1 MLSGLMNVG
10 RTALNAAQAWISV
23 TGSNIANA
31 DTEGYTRRYV
41 DQRDAGTLV
50 SKPGGEGLGVNAQ
63 QVLRYFNSFLE
74 SSYVRQS
81 TNSARWDEQENIM
94 GTLESLFNESNR
106 AGISS
111 SMNAFFTAWQKLA
124 QRPGDTASREDLLS
138 YADNLCDM
146 LSNTATSVKA
156 LQSQMDVS
164 INQSVS
170 RVNEL
175 SKSIAS
181 LSKQINAT
189 TVDGVSNPNDLLDQ
203 RDQLVREMAT
213 YVDVKTV
220 DSGGGNF
227 TVSLTTGQPLVQGV
241 NTNDLEIREPRAESR
256 LSNGSTYT
264 GSIQYDGSDSH
275 EYTVDIVSGGNAGPA
290 GTAGNP
296 TFRVSLDGGKTWLRD
311 EDGNEQHFEI
321 SATGTSTDPVQVK
334 NLKISFDSTSNFTV
348 GDKFDIVP
356 KTGLYWIEPSR
367 GPQNVTPQVGF
378 DGTDTA
384 GRVSGGKLTTYF
396 NIRDDNCG
404 RYMDE
409 LDATAKSLIWE
420 VNRIHSQGAGTSQF
434 DFIQGQQGVSNT
446 TVPLGSAQAVLP
458 ESSRLQAGNVNFY
471 FYNKTSGD
479 YVSSGQLD
487 FSSITPGT
495 PNFDPSKHSLDDVVS
510 AINSSFSGKL
520 TANIQD
526 GKLVLN
532 TAAGSNLQFA
542 LGTDSTGMMA
552 ALGVNTFFTGTTASD
567 IATSKQ
573 LHDNENYI
581 AAGQVNG
588 QQQINKGDNATAT
601 AIGKLASTNVSI
613 STAWK
618 TTTNQTIGQYYASLV
633 TTVGADTRL
642 AKTNSEYHSAL
653 TSDLSEQVS
662 SASGVNLDE
671 EMANLIKYQHSYTA
685 AAKLITTADQML
697 QTLLGLKQ

>member
-181 LSKQINAT
+181 LNKQINAT

-264 GSIQYDGSDSH
+264 GGIQYDGSDSH

>member
-23 TGSNIANA
+23 TGGNIANA

-41 DQRDAGTLV
+41 DQRDAGTITA
-50 SKPGGEGLGVNAQ
+50 KPGGEGLGVNAQ

-81 TNSARWDEQENIM
+81 TNSARWGEQENIM

-106 AGISS
+106 AGVSS

-146 LSNTATSVKA
+146 LGNTSASVKA

-164 INQSVS
+164 INQGVS

-175 SKSIAS
+175 AKSIAS
-181 LSKQINAT
+181 LNKQINAT
-189 TVDGVSNPNDLLDQ
+189 TIDGVSNPNALLDQ
-203 RDQLVREMAT
+203 RDQLVREMST
-213 YVDVKTV
+213 YVNVQTV
-220 DSGGGNF
+220 DAGNGDF
-227 TVSLTTGQPLVQGV
+227 TVSLSTGQPLVQGIT
-241 NTNDLEIREPRAESR
+241 TNDLQVLAPRAENR
-256 LSNGSTYT
+256 LAIGSSYA
-264 GSIQYDGSDSH
+264 GNIKYDGSDSH
-275 EYTVDIVSGGNAGPA
+275 EYTVEVISGGNAGAA
-290 GTAGNP
+290 GSTGNP
-296 TFRVSLDGGKTWLRD
+296 SFRVSLDGGKTWLRD
-311 EDGNEQHFEI
+311 ENGKEQHYEI
-321 SATGTSTDPVQVK
+321 SSNGASTDPVQVK
-334 NLKISFDSTSNFTV
+334 NLKISFDSISNFNA
-348 GDKFDIVP
+348 GDKFDITP
-356 KTGLYWIEPSR
+356 KTGLYWIEPTR

-378 DGTDTA
+378 DGTDNPS
-384 GRVSGGKLTTYF
+384 RVSGGKLTTYF

-404 RYMDE
+404 RYIDE

-420 VNRIHSQGAGTSQF
+420 VNRIHSQGAGTSLF
-434 DFIQGQQGVSNT
+434 DYAQGQQGISNT
-446 TVPLGSAQAVLP
+446 AVPLGSAQAVLP
-458 ESSRLQAGNVNFY
+458 ESSRLQAGNVNFF

-479 YVSSGQLD
+479 YVSSGQID

-510 AINSSFSGKL
+510 AINSSFPGKL
-520 TANIQD
+520 TASIQD

-552 ALGVNTFFTGTTASD
+552 ALGVNTFFTGTDASN
-567 IATSKQ
+567 IATSSQ
-573 LHDNENYI
+573 LHDNVNYI

-601 AIGKLASTNVSI
+601 AIGKLSSTNVTI

-618 TTTNQTIGQYYASLV
+618 TTSNQTIGQYYASLV

-642 AKTNSEYHSAL
+642 AKTNSEYHKAL

>member
-81 TNSARWDEQENIM
+81 TNSARWSEQENIM

-146 LSNTATSVKA
+146 LGNTATSVKA

-164 INQSVS
+164 INQGVS

-175 SKSIAS
+175 AKSIAS
-181 LSKQINAT
+181 LNRQINAT

-203 RDQLVREMAT
+203 RDQLVREMST

-311 EDGNEQHFEI
+311 ENGNEQHFEI
-321 SATGTSTDPVQVK
+321 SSTGTSTDPVQVK

-356 KTGLYWIEPSR
+356 KTGLYWIEPTR

-434 DFIQGQQGVSNT
+434 DFAQGQQSVSNT

-458 ESSRLQAGNVNFY
+458 ESSRLQAGNVNIY

-487 FSSITPGT
+487 FSAITPGT

-510 AINSSFSGKL
+510 AINSSFPGKL

-542 LGTDSTGMMA
+542 FGTDSTGMMA
-552 ALGVNTFFTGTTASD
+552 ALGVNTFFTGTTASN

-601 AIGKLASTNVSI
+601 AIGKLASTNVTI

-618 TTTNQTIGQYYASLV
+618 TTSNQTIGQYYASLV

-642 AKTNSEYHSAL
+642 AKTNSEYHKAL

>member
-41 DQRDAGTLV
+41 DQRDAGTITA
-50 SKPGGEGLGVNAQ
+50 KPGGEGLGVNAQ

-81 TNSARWDEQENIM
+81 SNSSRWSEQESIM
-94 GTLESLFNESNR
+94 SSLESIFNESNR
-106 AGISS
+106 SGVSS
-111 SMNAFFTAWQKLA
+111 SINAFFTAWQKLA

-138 YADNLCDM
+138 YADNLSSM
-146 LSNTATSVKA
+146 LSSTADSVKA

-164 INQSVS
+164 INQGVD

-175 SKSIAS
+175 AKSIAA
-181 LSKQINAT
+181 LNKQINAT
-189 TVDGVSNPNDLLDQ
+189 TVDGVSNPNALLDQ

-213 YVDVKTV
+213 YADISTT
-220 DSGGGNF
+220 DAGGGNF
-227 TVSLTTGQPLVQGV
+227 TVSLSTGQPLVQGTV
-241 NTNDLEIREPRAESR
+241 TNELQILEPRAENR
-256 LSNGSTYT
+256 LSNGSAYS
-264 GSIQYDGSDSH
+264 GNIQFDGSDSH
-275 EYTVDIVSGGNAGPA
+275 EYTVEIVSGGNAAAA
-290 GTAGNP
+290 GSAGNP

-311 EDGNEQHFEI
+311 TDGNELHYEI
-321 SATGTSTDPVQVK
+321 SSSGTTTDPVLVK
-334 NLKISFDSTSNFTV
+334 NLKISFSSSTNFTA

-356 KTGLYWIEPSR
+356 KTGLYWIEPTR
-367 GPQNVTPQVGF
+367 GPQNVTPQIGF
-378 DGTDTA
+378 DGTDNQN
-384 GRVSGGKLTTYF
+384 RVSGGKLPSYF
-396 NIRDDNCG
+396 SIRDDNCG
-404 RYMDE
+404 RYLDE

-420 VNRIHSQGAGTSQF
+420 TNRIHSQGAGTSLL
-434 DFIQGQQGVSNT
+434 DSAQGQQGVSNT
-446 TVPLGSAQAVLP
+446 TVALGSAQAVLP
-458 ESSRLQAGNVNFY
+458 NADKLQSGNVNFY
-471 FYNKTSGD
+471 FYDKTTGNF
-479 YVSSGQLD
+479 VSSGQLD
-487 FSSITPGT
+487 FSSVTPGES
-495 PNFDPSKHSLDDVVS
+495 NFDPSKHSLQDVASV
-510 AINSSFSGKL
+510 INSSFPGQL

-532 TAAGSNLQFA
+532 TATGSNLQFA

-552 ALGVNTFFTGTTASD
+552 ALGINTFFTGTGASD
-567 IATSKQ
+567 IAVSSQ
-573 LHDNENYI
+573 LHDNVNYI

-588 QQQINKGDNATAT
+588 QQQINTGDNVTAT
-601 AIGKLASTNVSI
+601 AIGKLATANVTI
-613 STAWK
+613 STSWK
-618 TTTNQTIGQYYASLV
+618 TSSNQTIGQYYASLV

-642 AKTNSEYHSAL
+642 AKTNSEYHEAL

>member
-23 TGSNIANA
+23 TGGNIANA

-41 DQRDAGTLV
+41 DQRDAGTITA
-50 SKPGGEGLGVNAQ
+50 KPGGEGLGVNAQ

-81 TNSARWDEQENIM
+81 TNSARWGEQENIM

-146 LSNTATSVKA
+146 LGNTATSVKA

-175 SKSIAS
+175 AKSIAS
-181 LSKQINAT
+181 LNKQINAT

-213 YVDVKTV
+213 YVDVKTM

-227 TVSLTTGQPLVQGV
+227 TVALTTGQPLVQGV
-241 NTNDLEIREPRAESR
+241 NTNDLEIREPRAENR
-256 LSNGSTYT
+256 LSVGSPYT

-275 EYTVDIVSGGNAGPA
+275 EYTIDIVSGGNAGPA

-311 EDGNEQHFEI
+311 ENGNEQHYEI
-321 SATGTSTDPVQVK
+321 SSTGASTDPVQVK

-348 GDKFDIVP
+348 GDKFDIIP
-356 KTGLYWIEPSR
+356 KTGLYWIEPTR

-434 DFIQGQQGVSNT
+434 DFAQGQQGVSNT

-487 FSSITPGT
+487 FSAITPGT
-495 PNFDPSKHSLDDVVS
+495 PNFDPSKHSLNDVVS
-510 AINSSFSGKL
+510 AINSSFPGEL
-520 TANIQD
+520 TATIQD

-552 ALGVNTFFTGTTASD
+552 ALGVNTFFTGTTASN

-601 AIGKLASTNVSI
+601 AIGKLASTNVTI

-618 TTTNQTIGQYYASLV
+618 TTSNQTIGQYYASLV
-633 TTVGADTRL
+633 TTVGADTRF
-642 AKTNSEYHSAL
+642 AKTNSEYHKAL

>member
-10 RTALNAAQAWISV
+10 KTALNAAQAWISV

-50 SKPGGEGLGVNAQ
+50 AKPGGEGLGVNAQ

-81 TNSARWDEQENIM
+81 TNSARWEEQENIM

-146 LSNTATSVKA
+146 LGNTATSVKA

-175 SKSIAS
+175 AKSIAS
-181 LSKQINAT
+181 LNKQINAT

-213 YVDVKTV
+213 YVDVKTM

-227 TVSLTTGQPLVQGV
+227 TVALTTGQPLVQGV
-241 NTNDLEIREPRAESR
+241 NTNDLEIREPRAENR
-256 LSNGSTYT
+256 LSVGSPYT

-275 EYTVDIVSGGNAGPA
+275 EYTIDIVSGGNAGPA

-311 EDGNEQHFEI
+311 ENGNEQHYEI
-321 SATGTSTDPVQVK
+321 SSTGTSTDPVQVK

-348 GDKFDIVP
+348 GDKFDIIP
-356 KTGLYWIEPSR
+356 KTGLYWIEPTR

-420 VNRIHSQGAGTSQF
+420 VNRIHSQGAGTSLF
-434 DFIQGQQGVSNT
+434 DFAQGQQGVSNT

-487 FSSITPGT
+487 FSAITPGT

-510 AINSSFSGKL
+510 AINSSFPGEL
-520 TANIQD
+520 TATIQD

-552 ALGVNTFFTGTTASD
+552 ALGVNTFFTGTTASN
-567 IATSKQ
+567 IATSRQ

-601 AIGKLASTNVSI
+601 AIGKLASTNVTI

-618 TTTNQTIGQYYASLV
+618 TTSNQTIGQYYASLV
-633 TTVGADTRL
+633 TTVGADTRF
-642 AKTNSEYHSAL
+642 AKTNSEYHKAL

>member
-10 RTALNAAQAWISV
+10 KTALNAAQAWISV

-50 SKPGGEGLGVNAQ
+50 AKPGGEGLGVNAQ

-81 TNSARWDEQENIM
+81 TNSARWEEQENIM

-146 LSNTATSVKA
+146 LGNTATSVKA

-175 SKSIAS
+175 AKSIAS
-181 LSKQINAT
+181 LNKQINAT

-213 YVDVKTV
+213 YVDVKTM

-227 TVSLTTGQPLVQGV
+227 TVALTTGQPLVQGV
-241 NTNDLEIREPRAESR
+241 NTNDLEIREPRAENR
-256 LSNGSTYT
+256 LSVGSPYT

-275 EYTVDIVSGGNAGPA
+275 EYTIDIVSGGNAGPA

-311 EDGNEQHFEI
+311 ENGNEQHYEI
-321 SATGTSTDPVQVK
+321 SSTGTSTDPVQVK

-348 GDKFDIVP
+348 GDKFDIIP
-356 KTGLYWIEPSR
+356 KTGLYWIEPTR

-420 VNRIHSQGAGTSQF
+420 VNRIHSQGAGTALF
-434 DFIQGQQGVSNT
+434 DFAQGQQGVSNT

-487 FSSITPGT
+487 FSAITPGT

-510 AINSSFSGKL
+510 AINSSFPGEL
-520 TANIQD
+520 TATIQD

-552 ALGVNTFFTGTTASD
+552 ALGVNTFFTGTTASN
-567 IATSKQ
+567 IATSRQ

-601 AIGKLASTNVSI
+601 AIGKLASTNVTI

-618 TTTNQTIGQYYASLV
+618 TTSNQTIGQYYASLV
-633 TTVGADTRL
+633 TTVGADTRF
-642 AKTNSEYHSAL
+642 AKTNSEYHKAL

>member
-10 RTALNAAQAWISV
+10 KTALNAAQAWISV

-50 SKPGGEGLGVNAQ
+50 AKPGGEGLGVNAQ

-81 TNSARWDEQENIM
+81 TNSARWEEQENIM

-146 LSNTATSVKA
+146 LGNTATSVKA

-175 SKSIAS
+175 AKSIAS
-181 LSKQINAT
+181 LNKQINAT

-213 YVDVKTV
+213 YVDVKTM

-227 TVSLTTGQPLVQGV
+227 TVALTTGQPLVQGV
-241 NTNDLEIREPRAESR
+241 NTNDLEIREPRAENR
-256 LSNGSTYT
+256 LSVGSPYT

-275 EYTVDIVSGGNAGPA
+275 EYTIDIVSGGNAGPA

-311 EDGNEQHFEI
+311 ENGNEQHYEI
-321 SATGTSTDPVQVK
+321 SSTGTSTDPVQVK

-348 GDKFDIVP
+348 GDKFDIIP
-356 KTGLYWIEPSR
+356 KTGLYWIEPTR
-367 GPQNVTPQVGF
+367 GPQNVTPQTFF
-378 DGTDTA
+378 DGTENQN
-384 GRVSGGKLTTYF
+384 RVSGGKLTTYF

-420 VNRIHSQGAGTSQF
+420 VNRIHSQGAGTSLF
-434 DFIQGQQGVSNT
+434 DFAQGQQGVSNT

-487 FSSITPGT
+487 FSAITPGT

-510 AINSSFSGKL
+510 AINSSFPGEL
-520 TANIQD
+520 TATIQD

-552 ALGVNTFFTGTTASD
+552 ALGVNTFFTGTTASN
-567 IATSKQ
+567 IATSRQ

-601 AIGKLASTNVSI
+601 AIGKLASTNVTI

-618 TTTNQTIGQYYASLV
+618 TTSNQTIGQYYASLV
-633 TTVGADTRL
+633 TTVGADTRF
-642 AKTNSEYHSAL
+642 AKTNSEYHKAL

>member
-41 DQRDAGTLV
+41 DQRDAGTITA
-50 SKPGGEGLGVNAQ
+50 KPGGEGLGVNAQ

-81 TNSARWDEQENIM
+81 SNSSRWSEQESIM
-94 GTLESLFNESNR
+94 SSLESIFNESNR
-106 AGISS
+106 SGVSS
-111 SMNAFFTAWQKLA
+111 SINAFFTAWQKLA

-138 YADNLCDM
+138 YADNLSSM
-146 LSNTATSVKA
+146 LSSTADSVKA

-164 INQSVS
+164 INQGVD

-175 SKSIAS
+175 AKSIAA
-181 LSKQINAT
+181 LNKQINAT
-189 TVDGVSNPNDLLDQ
+189 TVDGVSNPNALLDQ

-213 YVDVKTV
+213 YADISTT
-220 DSGGGNF
+220 DAGGGNF
-227 TVSLTTGQPLVQGV
+227 TVSLSTGQPLVQGTV
-241 NTNDLEIREPRAESR
+241 TNELQILEPRAENR
-256 LSNGSTYT
+256 LSNGSAYS
-264 GSIQYDGSDSH
+264 GNIQFDGSDSH
-275 EYTVDIVSGGNAGPA
+275 EYTVEIVSGGNAAAA
-290 GTAGNP
+290 GSAGNP

-311 EDGNEQHFEI
+311 TDGNELHYEI
-321 SATGTSTDPVQVK
+321 SSSGTTTDPVLVK
-334 NLKISFDSTSNFTV
+334 NLKISFSSSTNFTA

-356 KTGLYWIEPSR
+356 KTGLYWIEPTR
-367 GPQNVTPQVGF
+367 GPQNVTPQIGF
-378 DGTDTA
+378 DGTDNQN
-384 GRVSGGKLTTYF
+384 RVSGGKLTSYF
-396 NIRDDNCG
+396 SIRDDNCG
-404 RYMDE
+404 RYLDE

-420 VNRIHSQGAGTSQF
+420 TNRIHSQGAGTSLL
-434 DFIQGQQGVSNT
+434 DSAQGQQGVSNT
-446 TVPLGSAQAVLP
+446 TVALGSAQAVLP
-458 ESSRLQAGNVNFY
+458 NADKLQSGNVNFY
-471 FYNKTSGD
+471 FYDKTTGNF
-479 YVSSGQLD
+479 VSSGQLD
-487 FSSITPGT
+487 FSSVTPGES
-495 PNFDPSKHSLDDVVS
+495 NFDPSKHSLQDVASV
-510 AINSSFSGKL
+510 INSSFPGQL

-532 TAAGSNLQFA
+532 TATGSNLQFA

-552 ALGVNTFFTGTTASD
+552 ALGINTFFTGTGASD
-567 IATSKQ
+567 IAVSSQ
-573 LHDNENYI
+573 LHDNVNYI

-588 QQQINKGDNATAT
+588 QQQINTGDNVTAT
-601 AIGKLASTNVSI
+601 AIGKLATANVTI
-613 STAWK
+613 STSWK
-618 TTTNQTIGQYYASLV
+618 TSSNQTIGQYYASLV

-642 AKTNSEYHSAL
+642 AKTNSEYHEAL